1 MAEIDK
7 LEIIIEAEAQKA
19 NRSMGNLE
27 KRIDAVT
34 EALERCMLVA
44 QGSVSLK
51 GLNVDKLFS
60 GKAMEK
66 SAKDLGKKMGNDLV
80 KNFNLGLSGKEV
92 VSEAKSLSNEIS
104 KAFFETGGKGYEKT
118 ADDMIKLTNLVK
130 KNGLVAKEA
139 AVDGYRE
146 LYEWISKSGKIKLRP
161 EEAKSLGD
169 SYKERVP
176 ILGQKMNTKSG
187 LYIDRY
193 YNELQKH
200 FSHILPETGNVENQF
215 RYLNDALSE
224 YYNTA
229 KNYKSVNPAETEK
242 YVSEW
247 MNSVINSSIKAKKEV
262 GDFTRS
268 LQNAEESGKS
278 FSQLFGANINTSGL
292 DKAEKKLHSV
302 SRVAQPKA
310 KSKKLSLDD
319 LFEKHSKVGTDLD
332 VTGMS
337 VKELQAG
344 LKSATSSAER
354 LNASLEKKLATQ
366 RSKELGVQ
374 IEGLVYDIQKATN
387 QAEIFREALAK
398 LPGSKPFEISTAKD
412 ADTSGGGYEQK
423 VTSVPEEA
431 MNYDASAMRAVYG
444 EGAENLKNF
453 NDVMD
458 RFGGTA
464 QEAFDKLNNGT
475 NSLNTNK
482 INTYEAQI
490 KRLNAELEDMAKR
503 GLTQGDPEYDRVMR
517 EKIEIAEA
525 KRLYEKSMK
534 EQAREDLGAN
544 EAKKAAQALKEAN

>member
-1 MAEIDK
+1 M
-7 LEIIIEAEAQKA
+7 QS
-19 NRSMGNLE
+19 RG
-27 KRIDAVT
+27 VT
-34 EALERCMLVA
+34 E
-44 QGSVSLK
+44 
-51 GLNVDKLFS
+51 F
-60 GKAMEK
+60 
-66 SAKDLGKKMGNDLV
+66 
-80 KNFNLGLSGKEV
+80 
-92 VSEAKSLSNEIS
+92 
-104 KAFFETGGKGYEKT
+104 
-118 ADDMIKLTNLVK
+118 
-130 KNGLVAKEA
+130 
-139 AVDGYRE
+139 
-146 LYEWISKSGKIKLRP
+146 
-161 EEAKSLGD
+161 GD
-169 SYKERVP
+169 
-176 ILGQKMNTKSG
+176 
-187 LYIDRY
+187 
-193 YNELQKH
+193 
-200 FSHILPETGNVENQF
+200 
-215 RYLNDALSE
+215 A
-224 YYNTA
+224 
-229 KNYKSVNPAETEK
+229 
-242 YVSEW
+242 
-247 MNSVINSSIKAKKEV
+247 
-262 GDFTRS
+262 

-278 FSQLFGANINTSGL
+278 FFSVIRCKYQYFGL

-302 SRVAQPKA
+302 SRVAQPKT
-310 KSKKLSLDD
+310 KSKNLSLND

-354 LNASLEKKLATQ
+354 FNASLEKKLATQ

-431 MNYDASAMRAVYG
+431 MNYDASAMRSVYG

-464 QEAFDKLNNGT
+464 QEAFEKLNNGT

-544 EAKKAAQALKEAN
+544 EAKKAAQALKEANKRAEQFREH